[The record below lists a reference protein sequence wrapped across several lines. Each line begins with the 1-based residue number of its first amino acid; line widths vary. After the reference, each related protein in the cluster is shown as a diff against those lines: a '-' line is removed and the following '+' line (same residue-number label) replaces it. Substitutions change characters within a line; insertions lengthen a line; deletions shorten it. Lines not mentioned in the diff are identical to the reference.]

1 MRVSRKTS
9 FEKVRG
15 VNEVRIEADVA
26 HLVVQL
32 PDAKRT
38 PDKHLDIY
46 REMAAAG
53 YPLRLIKMHP
63 GGVSFAVE
71 RPDLAGATE
80 ILTRLGYAFEP
91 ADEMVILAIVAVN
104 MREMW
109 GVMAKMA
116 ETLLD
121 ADVDIYQV
129 GDAHDAVL
137 CMVPKQQV
145 RIALR
150 CLRKAFE
157 LKRRRSVNG
166 NSTPSAS

>member
-1 MRVSRKTS
+1 MRVTKKTS

-32 PDAKRT
+32 PPDKRT

-46 REMAAAG
+46 KGLASAS
-53 YPLRLIKMHP
+53 YPMRLIKMFP
-63 GGVSFAVE
+63 GGISFAVE
-71 RPDLAGATE
+71 REHLAGVTD
-80 ILTRLGYAFEP
+80 LLKRLGYEFEP
-91 ADEMVILAIVAVN
+91 ADEMVIIVLMAVN

-121 ADVDIYQV
+121 NDVDIVQV

-137 CMVPKQQV
+137 CMVPKRQV
-145 RIALR
+145 RTALK
-150 CLRKAFE
+150 CLRKVFDVPERATE
-157 LKRRRSVNG
+157 EV
-166 NSTPSAS
+166 

>member
-1 MRVSRKTS
+1 MRTSRKTS

-26 HLVVQL
+26 HLVVAL
-32 PDAKRT
+32 PPEKRT

-46 REMAAAG
+46 RELGGAG

-63 GGVSFAVE
+63 DGISFSVE
-71 RPDLAGATE
+71 RHDLPGAMD

-91 ADEMVILAIVAVN
+91 ADEMVIIAVAAVN

-109 GVMAKMA
+109 GVMARVA

-121 ADVDIYQV
+121 AKVEIHQV
-129 GDAHDAVL
+129 GDSHDAVL
-137 CMVPKQQV
+137 CMVPKRQV
-145 RIALR
+145 RLALR
-150 CLRKAFE
+150 SLKSAFE
-157 LKRRRSVNG
+157 LKRKRANG
-166 NSTPSAS
+166 AAG